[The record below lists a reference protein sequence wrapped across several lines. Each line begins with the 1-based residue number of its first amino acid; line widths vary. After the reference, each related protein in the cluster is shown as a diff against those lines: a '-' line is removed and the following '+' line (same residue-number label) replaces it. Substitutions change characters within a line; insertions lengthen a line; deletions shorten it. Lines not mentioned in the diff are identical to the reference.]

1 MIDIEIILIGVAI
14 ICYIAIIKSLFD
26 LKSIVG
32 SMRVRTGKMIRI
44 CDNMISICED
54 AGKTRK
60 RLIKTKWGRK

>member
-32 SMRVRTGKMIRI
+32 SMRVRTGKMIQL
-44 CDNMISICED
+44 CDNMIAICNE
-54 AGKTRK
+54 AGKTGR
-60 RLIKTKWGRK
+60 RLIKSKGRK

>member
-14 ICYIAIIKSLFD
+14 ICYIAIVKSLLD

-32 SMRVRTGKMIRI
+32 SMRVRTGKMIQI
-44 CDNMISICED
+44 CDNMIAICNE

-60 RLIKTKWGRK
+60 RLIKARGRK

>member
-14 ICYIAIIKSLFD
+14 ICYIAIVKSLLD

-32 SMRVRTGKMIRI
+32 SMKVRTGKMIQI
-44 CDNMISICED
+44 CDNMIAICDE

-60 RLIKTKWGRK
+60 RLIKTRGRK

>member
-1 MIDIEIILIGVAI
+1 MIDIEIILFGVAI

-32 SMRVRTGKMIRI
+32 SMRARTGKMIKI
-44 CDNMISICED
+44 CDE

-60 RLIKTKWGRK
+60 RLIKSRGRK

>member
-1 MIDIEIILIGVAI
+1 MIDIEIILFGVAI

-32 SMRVRTGKMIRI
+32 SMRARTGKMIRI
-44 CDNMISICED
+44 CDDIIAICND
-54 AGKTRK
+54 AGKTRR

>member
-14 ICYIAIIKSLFD
+14 ICYIAIIKSLLD

-32 SMRVRTGKMIRI
+32 SMSMRTGKMIQLCDNIIAI
-44 CDNMISICED
+44 CDE

-60 RLIKTKWGRK
+60 RLIKSRGRK

>member
-1 MIDIEIILIGVAI
+1 MIEIKIILFGVLI
-14 ICYIAIIKSLFD
+14 ICYIAIIKSLLD

-32 SMRVRTGKMIRI
+32 SMRMITGRIIRR
-44 CDNMISICED
+44 CDNMIAICDD

>member
-14 ICYIAIIKSLFD
+14 ICYIAIVKSLLD

-32 SMRVRTGKMIRI
+32 SMKVRTGKMIQI
-44 CDNMISICED
+44 CDNMIAICNE

-60 RLIKTKWGRK
+60 RLIKARGRK

>member
-14 ICYIAIIKSLFD
+14 ICYIAIVKSLLD

-32 SMRVRTGKMIRI
+32 SMKVRTGKMIQI
-44 CDNMISICED
+44 CDNMIAICNE

-60 RLIKTKWGRK
+60 RLIKTRGRK

>member
-14 ICYIAIIKSLFD
+14 ICYIAIIKSLLD

-32 SMRVRTGKMIRI
+32 SMSMRTGKMIQLCDNIIAI
-44 CDNMISICED
+44 CDE

-60 RLIKTKWGRK
+60 RLIKTRGRK

>member
-14 ICYIAIIKSLFD
+14 ICYIAIVKSLLD

-32 SMRVRTGKMIRI
+32 SMSMRTGKMIQLCDNIIAI
-44 CDNMISICED
+44 CDE

-60 RLIKTKWGRK
+60 RLIKTRGRK

>member
-14 ICYIAIIKSLFD
+14 ICYIAIVKSLLD

-32 SMRVRTGKMIRI
+32 SMSMRTGRMIQLCDNIIAI
-44 CDNMISICED
+44 CDE

-60 RLIKTKWGRK
+60 RLIKTRGRK